1 MNESRVIALTAIAAG
16 GLIAGLCAMVGDW
29 GSAAVI
35 AGVFLIT
42 VGTMIALDPLR
53 RD

>member
-1 MNESRVIALTAIAAG
+1 MPESSAITLTAIAAG
-16 GLIAGLCAMVGDW
+16 GMIAGLCALVGDW

-42 VGTMIALDPLR
+42 AGTLIALDPLR